1 MNSQKIKELLIF
13 MFAQDFNAE
22 QMIDTSSAESESF
35 EFSVGVEFKD
45 SKGQWHDA
53 YMNIEAGRIY
63 KHSED
68 RVYQTYGDPFGRGEW
83 VGGEVTVEAVD
94 YGNIDCYVD
103 SEKADFMIKEE
114 DLFLAI
120 KNKPQLAA

>member
-1 MNSQKIKELLIF
+1 MNNQKIKELLIF
-13 MFAQDFNAE
+13 MFVQDF
-22 QMIDTSSAESESF
+22 SAESIVDLSNTESQSF
-35 EFSVGVEFKD
+35 EFSVGFEFKD
-45 SKGQWHDA
+45 PKGNWHDA

-63 KHSED
+63 KHCED
-68 RVYQTYGDPFGRGEW
+68 RIYQSYGDPFGRGEW
-83 VGGEVTVEAVD
+83 VGGEVSIESVD

-103 SEKADFMIKEE
+103 CEKASFMIKEE